1 MANYRQVYM
10 SFWSD
15 PKVDDDFTPEDK
27 YFYLYLLTNPHTNIC
42 GCYEISTRQME
53 RETGYNRDT
62 LRRLLERM
70 ESTHGVVRY
79 DASTKEVLLVN
90 WYKYNWTK
98 SEKLVRGVSEV
109 AQSIKSAQFRDYIFS
124 RLNQIAEGVS
134 IPYGY
139 PMETSDTVPITVTIP
154 ITAPNT
160 STVPSTEGDCKG
172 ETEKGTVISLP
183 LNDGSE
189 FRITHDDIDGWADL
203 YPAVDIL
210 QELRKMRGW
219 CDANPRKRKTKNGIR
234 RFIASWLAREQDR
247 GGTSARRA
255 HPDSGSGR
263 GNELL
268 DMIARGDFDDSC

>member
-1 MANYRQVYM
+1 MASYRQVYM

-70 ESTHGVVRY
+70 EGEHGVVRY

-109 AQSIKSAQFRDYIFS
+109 AQSIKSTQFRDYIFS
-124 RLNQIAEGVS
+124 RLNQLAEGVS

-139 PMETSDTVPITVTIP
+139 PIETSVTAPITVTIP
-154 ITAPNT
+154 VTDPSTTTAT
-160 STVPSTEGDCKG
+160 GTEGDCKG
-172 ETEKGTVISLP
+172 GGEKAAVITLP

-189 FRITHDDIDGWADL
+189 FAVTQDDVNGWTDL

-219 CDANPRKRKTKNGIR
+219 CDANPRKRKTKSGIR

-247 GGTSARRA
+247 GGTPARRGCTG
-255 HPDSGSGR
+255 SGSGR

-268 DMIARGDFDDSC
+268 DMIAKGEFDDSG

>member
-1 MANYRQVYM
+1 MASYRQVYM

-70 ESTHGVVRY
+70 EGEHGVVRY

-109 AQSIKSAQFRDYIFS
+109 AQSIKSTQFRDYIFS

-139 PMETSDTVPITVTIP
+139 PIETSVTAPITVTIP
-154 ITAPNT
+154 VTDPSTA
-160 STVPSTEGDCKG
+160 TVTGTEGDCKG
-172 ETEKGTVISLP
+172 EGEKEAVIALP

-189 FRITHDDIDGWADL
+189 FAVTQDDVNGWAGL

-219 CDANPRKRKTKNGIR
+219 CDANPRKRKTKSGIR

-247 GGTSARRA
+247 GGTPARRRCTG
-255 HPDSGSGR
+255 SGSGR

-268 DMIARGDFDDSC
+268 DMIAKGEFDDSG

>member
-1 MANYRQVYM
+1 MASYRQVYM

-70 ESTHGVVRY
+70 EGEHGVVRY

-109 AQSIKSAQFRDYIFS
+109 AQSIKSTQFRDYIFS

-139 PMETSDTVPITVTIP
+139 PIETSVTAPITVTIP
-154 ITAPNT
+154 VTDPSTA
-160 STVPSTEGDCKG
+160 TVTGTEGDCKG
-172 ETEKGTVISLP
+172 EGEKEAVIALP

-189 FRITHDDIDGWADL
+189 FAVTQDDVNGWAGL

-219 CDANPRKRKTKNGIR
+219 CDANPRKRKTKSGIR
-234 RFIASWLAREQDR
+234 RFITSWLAREQDR
-247 GGTSARRA
+247 GGTPARRGCTGG
-255 HPDSGSGR
+255 GSGR

-268 DMIARGDFDDSC
+268 DMIAKGEFDDSG

>member
-1 MANYRQVYM
+1 MASYRQVYM

-70 ESTHGVVRY
+70 EGEHGVVRY

-109 AQSIKSAQFRDYIFS
+109 AQSIKSTQFRDYIFS

-139 PMETSDTVPITVTIP
+139 PIETSVTAPITVTIP
-154 ITAPNT
+154 VTDPITA
-160 STVPSTEGDCKG
+160 TVTGTEGDCKG
-172 ETEKGTVISLP
+172 EGEKAAVITLP

-189 FRITHDDIDGWADL
+189 FAVTQDDVNGWADL

-219 CDANPRKRKTKNGIR
+219 CDANPRKRKTKSGIR

-247 GGTSARRA
+247 GGASVHRERA
-255 HPDSGSGR
+255 GCSSGR

-268 DMIARGDFDDSC
+268 DMIAKGEFDDSG

>member
-134 IPYGY
+134 IPYG
-139 PMETSDTVPITVTIP
+139 
-154 ITAPNT
+154 
-160 STVPSTEGDCKG
+160 
-172 ETEKGTVISLP
+172 
-183 LNDGSE
+183 
-189 FRITHDDIDGWADL
+189 DI
-203 YPAVDIL
+203 
-210 QELRKMRGW
+210 
-219 CDANPRKRKTKNGIR
+219 
-234 RFIASWLAREQDR
+234 
-247 GGTSARRA
+247 
-255 HPDSGSGR
+255 
-263 GNELL
+263 
-268 DMIARGDFDDSC
+268 